1 MLDLKKL
8 EQDLDNALNNET
20 EESLRDWLDSMHNAE
35 LNEYI
40 GDGILQSLKSC
51 NFSFEILSESDTMF
65 SSTDCCVNISTIGLS
80 KAA

>member
-1 MLDLKKL
+1 
-8 EQDLDNALNNET
+8 
-20 EESLRDWLDSMHNAE
+20 MHNAE

-40 GDGILQSLKSC
+40 GDGILQSFKSC